1 MPEKLRLR
9 FEKTGRAIY
18 ISHLDLMRTMQRVF
32 LRADCPLKY
41 SEGFNPHALISIL
54 LPLSVGVGSVCEL
67 MDFQLREEVDLA
79 ALPERLTAVMPEG
92 IRALEAYP
100 GGRKVRELKWLRV
113 TGRYEYDNAAPADM
127 AEKLR
132 AKGAKVVEMDLTRT
146 DVSYA
151 VTEAFRCGKIVLA
164 CATYDGF
171 LFPPMENLLAHLKTK
186 NFQSRTVGLMENGTW
201 APMAAKL
208 MRAELEGMKNITV
221 CENVV
226 TIRSA
231 ANDAAKAQMDAL
243 ADELVLK

>member
-132 AKGAKVVEMDLTRT
+132 VFRARRHRHHPQDQARGGTDGHRASDLGAVRAAGGAVCDGGGRRLRT
-146 DVSYA
+146 
-151 VTEAFRCGKIVLA
+151 G
-164 CATYDGF
+164 
-171 LFPPMENLLAHLKTK
+171 P
-186 NFQSRTVGLMENGTW
+186 
-201 APMAAKL
+201 
-208 MRAELEGMKNITV
+208 
-221 CENVV
+221 
-226 TIRSA
+226 
-231 ANDAAKAQMDAL
+231 DAQP
-243 ADELVLK
+243 